1 MLVREQNRRHKSL
14 MVSLQE
20 DFNNF
25 IMKVE
30 NAEESLSLDI
40 IIKAPEGII
49 LIDYFKWVIL
59 TSNDTSCSI
68 MTEMFHKNSLQNLG
82 KFFKTVVTWS

>member
-1 MLVREQNRRHKSL
+1 
-14 MVSLQE
+14 MVSFQE

-40 IIKAPEGII
+40 ILKAPEGII
-49 LIDYFKWVIL
+49 RIEYFKWVIL
-59 TSNDTSCSI
+59 TSNDTSCS
-68 MTEMFHKNSLQNLG
+68 MKTEVRPNENMACQSYILCGLPKKLCA
-82 KFFKTVVTWS
+82 